1 MAYST
6 CSRSKVFFFA
16 TKIEWGWEHNYPLDG
31 LNQWITQ
38 LGSNWHQIRA
48 EDNEKNKQQGSENCF
63 LTGRFTLFSPTTRRI
78 REETSSQAAKV
89 RTILPA
95 RPGSRKYQAAAL
107 SGHYYRELWKQQ
119 EMKSINY
126 SGLAQSYASLPIATR
141 ALIPTLRIRK
151 LHCQRQQT
159 WSSSLMKQ
167 RFYLAASC
175 WAKASEEEEE
185 ENIRPKETGNKRC
198 LHNQRKYVQNTQRSQ
213 GVEYARRQLCQ
224 VIATENSES
233 NKKWNQSSIQGWL
246 NPTPHCP
253 SPLELWFQL
262 SALESW
268 HGQM

>member
-89 RTILPA
+89 RTKLSA
-95 RPGSRKYQAAAL
+95 KSGSRRCQAAAL
-107 SGHYYRELWKQQ
+107 SGRCRISLWKQQ

-175 WAKASEEEEE
+175 WVKANKEEES
-185 ENIRPKETGNKRC
+185 IRLKEGGNKRC
-198 LHNQRKYVQNTQRSQ
+198 LRNQR
-213 GVEYARRQLCQ
+213 
-224 VIATENSES
+224 
-233 NKKWNQSSIQGWL
+233 
-246 NPTPHCP
+246 
-253 SPLELWFQL
+253 
-262 SALESW
+262 
-268 HGQM
+268 